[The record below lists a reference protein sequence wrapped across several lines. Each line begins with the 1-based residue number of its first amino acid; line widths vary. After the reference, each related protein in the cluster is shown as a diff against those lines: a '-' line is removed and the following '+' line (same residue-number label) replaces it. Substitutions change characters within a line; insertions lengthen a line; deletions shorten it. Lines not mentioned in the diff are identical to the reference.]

1 MYDCIKEL
9 FKTKYD
15 PYPAVA
21 VGRSLNGK
29 LVHGR
34 IVHVDRRYDA
44 RDWNSRHGM
53 HIVAVL
59 TAESGITY
67 EIWESDR
74 LSCAVP
80 VYGGEKH
87 V

>member
-1 MYDCIKEL
+1 MYDCIREL
-9 FKTKYD
+9 FKNEYD
-15 PYPAVA
+15 TYQAVD
-21 VGRSLNGK
+21 VGRMINGK
-29 LVHGR
+29 PMYGR
-34 IVHVDRRYDA
+34 HIAIDRRYDA

>member
-9 FKTKYD
+9 FKTEYD
-15 PYPAVA
+15 SYQTVA

-29 LVHGR
+29 PVYGR
-34 IVHVDRRYDA
+34 NVQVDRRHDA

-53 HIVAVL
+53 QIVAVL